1 MIDLSRD
8 NRILLK
14 VEMIVILL
22 GSKLL
27 LLNNWLLVIA
37 LFISNSI
44 DIIVHKSFPLEEIL
58 PSLFLLYL
66 FLTLV

>member
-1 MIDLSRD
+1 
-8 NRILLK
+8 
-14 VEMIVILL
+14 LL

-66 FLTLV
+66 LLTLV